1 MKKFKIVKNPDP
13 VHLFD
18 EGEIVVILGTRRIF
32 RTEFYDVQSIEG
44 KKVGARQA
52 VEARDLRPYYEEE
65 N

>member
-1 MKKFKIVKNPDP
+1 MQKFKIVKNPDP

-18 EGEIVVILGTRRIF
+18 EGEIVVILGTRRIL
-32 RTEFYDVQSIEG
+32 TMEFYDVQSIEG

-52 VEARDLRPYYEEE
+52 VEARDLRPYWEE